1 MPLHDHF
8 SLPLS
13 ASRPWEGFYS
23 AWTTVIAQEL
33 NRILPAEYVAIPQSS
48 RGSMV
53 EIDAIALEL
62 SPASGTSGSALTWS
76 PSQPEWSGTVDWSAR
91 DLFEIRI
98 FQNNDNPRVVGAI
111 ELISPAN
118 KDRPSSRQAFAGK
131 CAGYLRL
138 GIGLIIV
145 DVVTSRLQDLH
156 HQLLELLELDPPP
169 EPILESTLYAVA
181 YRTESRE
188 KARLELWR
196 KSLAIASPLPT
207 LPLWL
212 ATGLAIPVDLEV
224 SYQAS
229 CRMLRIS

>member
-1 MPLHDHF
+1 
-8 SLPLS
+8 
-13 ASRPWEGFYS
+13 
-23 AWTTVIAQEL
+23 
-33 NRILPAEYVAIPQSS
+33 
-48 RGSMV
+48 
-53 EIDAIALEL
+53 
-62 SPASGTSGSALTWS
+62 
-76 PSQPEWSGTVDWSAR
+76 
-91 DLFEIRI
+91 
-98 FQNNDNPRVVGAI
+98 
-111 ELISPAN
+111 
-118 KDRPSSRQAFAGK
+118 
-131 CAGYLRL
+131 L

-212 ATGLAIPVDLEV
+212 ATGLGIPVDLEV